1 MNVFTRF
8 INFKMVARR
17 FIYKGNFHQDG
28 GNIAS
33 VLGRIFKSV
42 VPKLAQGAK
51 FVAKNPNI
59 RKAAK
64 SAGKE
69 LIQTSLTAIDAASKG
84 QEVSPILK
92 KKLNEAKQKVTQAAK
107 DINKKGFNCP
117 PQKKCPPQ
125 KPCRTKSKP
134 KSKAKPMTK
143 KGTKHNRKHNKNKKK
158 NTISKT
164 LFD

>member
-1 MNVFTRF
+1 
-8 INFKMVARR
+8 MVARR

-28 GNIAS
+28 GNIAA

-51 FVAKNPNI
+51 FVAKNPAV

-125 KPCRTKSKP
+125 KPCKTKSRPKP
-134 KSKAKPMTK
+134 KSKTK
-143 KGTKHNRKHNKNKKK
+143 KGSKHSRNHMNNKKK
-158 NTISKT
+158 NAISKT
-164 LFD
+164 LFG